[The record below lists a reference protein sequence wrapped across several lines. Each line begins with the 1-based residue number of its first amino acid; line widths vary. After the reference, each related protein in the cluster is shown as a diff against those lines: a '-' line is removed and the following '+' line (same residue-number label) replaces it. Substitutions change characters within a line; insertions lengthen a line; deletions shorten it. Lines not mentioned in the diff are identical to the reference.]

1 MGDGEAPVAQELKYL
16 GSMLSKNF
24 DASVLPNP
32 DCQIVPQETTTRHWL
47 PNSEDARQIMPQE
60 IAGSSH
66 FRTRIAAPLGRP
78 HWKALR
84 LGRTP
89 APQLMGWGAAAGG
102 GAAARMRAHWRA
114 AAAAT
119 LAARPVGSHPCL
131 LYPSAACPPISKINT
146 SWELAVAEPN
156 FTAP

>member
-1 MGDGEAPVAQELKYL
+1 MGDGEAPVAQELRYL
-16 GSMLSKNF
+16 GSMLSKSF
-24 DASVLPNP
+24 DDSVLPNP
-32 DCQIVPQETTTRHWL
+32 DACQIVPQETTTRHWL

-102 GAAARMRAHWRA
+102 GAAAAVRACAHTGVWRPPQHWLLVLLDRIVA
-114 AAAAT
+114 CCIPAQPVR
-119 LAARPVGSHPCL
+119 LLLVAR
-131 LYPSAACPPISKINT
+131 
-146 SWELAVAEPN
+146 
-156 FTAP
+156 